1 MKVLYF
7 YNNNIANMTFK
18 KQCEE
23 GNMDDT
29 FIQSLK
35 YYSLSSVCLPC
46 PLAHPVVSGACL
58 YIVEVDKIT
67 TAKKLHNILS
77 EWVYF

>member
-1 MKVLYF
+1 
-7 YNNNIANMTFK
+7 
-18 KQCEE
+18 
-23 GNMDDT
+23 MDDT

-67 TAKKLHNILS
+67 IAKNCTTFWVNECTSNIL
-77 EWVYF
+77 EFYILQDRWTI